1 MKQLAVMMVLGVL
14 VGACG
19 SARYVRQDARGGE
32 IEIAGSFMPSMRQA
46 ATLMVDHCHGRY
58 EVTRESAESSAL
70 EYRCVDDRVSL
81 R

>member
-1 MKQLAVMMVLGVL
+1 MKRLSVMMVLGL
-14 VGACG
+14 LAGACG

-32 IEIAGSFMPSMRQA
+32 IELAGPFMPSMREA
-46 ATLMVDHCHGRY
+46 TTLMVDHCHGRY
-58 EVTRESAESSAL
+58 ELTREDANGSAL